1 MFFYGSSSEG
11 LPPALYRS
19 PTEIRREIR
28 EISKRISEAE
38 EMLSVRNIILALVSE
53 WAELEPERWIEELE
67 ETVEEARD
75 ALRALDNMKETLI
88 DLRSELDE
96 ARRFSGL

>member
-1 MFFYGSSSEG
+1 
-11 LPPALYRS
+11 
-19 PTEIRREIR
+19 
-28 EISKRISEAE
+28 
-38 EMLSVRNIILALVSE
+38 MLSVRNIILALVSE

-67 ETVEEARD
+67 ETVEEARE